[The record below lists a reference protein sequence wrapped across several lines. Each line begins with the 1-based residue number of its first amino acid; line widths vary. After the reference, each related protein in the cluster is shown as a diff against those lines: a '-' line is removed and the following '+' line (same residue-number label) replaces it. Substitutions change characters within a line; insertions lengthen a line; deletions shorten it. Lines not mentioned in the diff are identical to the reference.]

1 MGWGFGTPGIR
12 DNRDKEECIMEEK
25 GTGIFAWDQETVL
38 RKHCITTTKRGAHES
53 NTQLCVRPAI
63 SSEKHQTNYAH
74 VKENWEDL
82 LYGEVKCDIFK
93 EDRG

>member
-12 DNRDKEECIMEEK
+12 DNRDKEKCITEEK
-25 GTGIFAWDQETVL
+25 RAGIFAWDQETVL
-38 RKHCITTTKRGAHES
+38 RKHCTTTTKRGAHGS
-53 NTQLCVRPAI
+53 KPQLRVRPAI
-63 SSEKHQTNYAH
+63 SCEKQQTNYAH

-93 EDRG
+93 EDKG